1 MAETISKTF
10 VIAFLLDYLLIFG
23 ILVHW
28 TIRTWVPKASKRSD
42 PKRSHDIASPIKSN
56 PS

>member
-23 ILVHW
+23 VLLHW

-42 PKRSHDIASPIKSN
+42 PKRSHDIAQPH
-56 PS
+56 